1 MILLQNIFKSER
13 EKNELES
20 LYIANNNKFIESLK
34 NNRMIGVYNDTSN
47 LNSSIDIEQIL
58 ENKQIGKNLI
68 SEYSDN
74 LFDFVMKKDDR
85 KEFIWGI

>member
-1 MILLQNIFKSER
+1 
-13 EKNELES
+13 
-20 LYIANNNKFIESLK
+20 
-34 NNRMIGVYNDTSN
+34 MIGVYNDTSN